1 MQKSI
6 KQPHISNGNL
16 KDGSFETPHEMKNR
30 TSKLKILIPD
40 PTKYQVDSE
49 IRSYLSFSP
58 YYRHLQKRIQNPN
71 EQFLNFYL
79 YVIRKLE
86 EYPEL
91 LQPLN
96 DPEIIEKHEN
106 LFQLIAAT
114 IFPFSTDNDLEYFAL
129 GTPYKFEIF
138 FYSDS
143 FAQYFSPDKYGHI
156 TFPPERP
163 FEQIQLEYVM
173 MAYRLIFRKFFSFE
187 IRVPERRTNRWIDT
201 VTGLP
206 RYSRIHIDES
216 FIDVKLMSELPSF
229 PEGLIDRST
238 GSIIDLLRL
247 VQEFPLSQFSF
258 EGFIIRR
265 SIVDVTVEECVT
277 EVKNAM
283 IEMQSDKPQSGYK
296 KLRSAVE
303 TLIGLKNV
311 EVSLSPF
318 LQLNNNFVF
327 YNKYSGTSILLKGL
341 SSAEEKEAAYNHL
354 ALLLNKEKKP
364 LFISNLRISGPEQK
378 KFPLAAYLKNSSDC
392 CYIVAPLFNNNEL
405 IGMMEAASTNPGVLN
420 NETLKK
426 LEPVYSFFEMACR
439 NYISQFMNEVGSLVL
454 EKFTALLPIV
464 EWKFLEE
471 AWVYL
476 KEKETGSNREIG
488 VVSFDQVYPLYGAVD
503 VKNSSTERSRCHQE
517 DILDQLNLIEST
529 LDQLKDNPQELI
541 KEFLHPF
548 LEKNND
554 FRLKLE
560 HRLLADDEE
569 KVNEFLEEVKSFF
582 KRLSLNDDGN
592 FAPATHYLESVDPVT
607 GHLNKNRRD
616 FDESIGKINET
627 ISRYLETEQDKIQ
640 KLYPHYFEKF
650 RTDGVEYNIY
660 IGKSFTPGKT
670 FDFLD
675 LKKIRLWQLS
685 VMAEITRLT
694 HTLVKSI
701 PIPLQTTQLVLVY
714 NKPICISFRNDER
727 CFDVEGSESI
737 RFEILKKRIDKV
749 RIKNTG
755 ERLTKPGTIAV
766 VYSHAF
772 EVAEYDEYFHLL
784 QKNNFLADG
793 KEMLELEDVQGIS
806 GLKAIR
812 VKVNVEQ

>member
-1 MQKSI
+1 M
-6 KQPHISNGNL
+6 
-16 KDGSFETPHEMKNR
+16 
-30 TSKLKILIPD
+30 KILIPD
-40 PTKYQVDSE
+40 PAKYKVDSE
-49 IRSYLSFSP
+49 ISSYLSFSP
-58 YYRHLQKRIQNPN
+58 YYRHLQKRIQHPK

-79 YVIRKLE
+79 YVMRKLE
-86 EYPEL
+86 EFPEL
-91 LQPLN
+91 LQPIN
-96 DPEIIEKHEN
+96 NPEIIEKHEN

-114 IFPFSTDNDLEYFAL
+114 IFPLSTDNDLEYFAL
-129 GTPYKFEIF
+129 GTPYKFETF

-143 FAQYFSPDKYGHI
+143 FAQYFSPDAHGYI

-163 FEQIQLEYVM
+163 FEQIQSEYVM

-187 IRVPERRTNRWIDT
+187 IRVPERRTNRWVDK

-216 FIDVKLMSELPSF
+216 FIDVNLAGELPPF
-229 PEGLIDRST
+229 PESFIDLST

-247 VQEFPLSQFSF
+247 QQEFPLSLFSF

-277 EVKNAM
+277 EVKNAL
-283 IEMQSDKPQSGYK
+283 IEMQSVNPQSGYK

-318 LQLNNNFVF
+318 LQLNKNFVF

-341 SSAEEKEAAYNHL
+341 SSQEEKEAAYYHL
-354 ALLLNKEKKP
+354 ALLLNREKKA
-364 LFISNLRISGPEQK
+364 LFISNLQGSGPEQK
-378 KFPLAAYLKNSSDC
+378 NFPLAVYLENSSDR
-392 CYIVAPLFNNNEL
+392 CYIVAPLFDKNEL
-405 IGMMEAASTNPGVLN
+405 IGMMEAASPNAGVMN
-420 NETLKK
+420 SETLKK
-426 LEPVYSFFEMACR
+426 FEPVYSFFEMACR
-439 NYISQFMNEVGSLVL
+439 NYISQFKNEVESLVL

-471 AWVYL
+471 AWIYL
-476 KEKETGSNREIG
+476 KEKETGSTREIG
-488 VVSFDQVYPLYGAVD
+488 VVSFDQVYPVYGAVD
-503 VKNSSTERSRCHQE
+503 VKNSSIERNRCHQK
-517 DILDQLNLIEST
+517 DLLDQLNLVEST
-529 LDQLKDNPQELI
+529 LHQLKDNPHELI
-541 KEFLHPF
+541 EEHVHTF

-554 FRLKLE
+554 FRQKIE
-560 HRLLADDEE
+560 HRLIAEDEE
-569 KVNEFLEEVKSFF
+569 KVNEFIELEVISFF
-582 KRLSLNDDGN
+582 KHLSLNNSDN
-592 FAPATHYLESVDPVT
+592 FEPATQYLQSVDPVT
-607 GHLNKNRRD
+607 GHLNKNGHD
-616 FDESIGKINET
+616 FDESIGKINAT
-627 ISRYLETEQDKIQ
+627 ISRYLEAEQDKIEQ
-640 KLYPHYFEKF
+640 FYPHYFEKS

-660 IGKSFTPGKT
+660 IGSSFTPHKT

-694 HTLVKSI
+694 HKLVKSI
-701 PIPLQTTQLVLVY
+701 PIPLETTQLVLVY
-714 NKPICISFRNDER
+714 SKPICISFRNDER
-727 CFDVEGSESI
+727 RFDVEGSESI

-749 RIKNTG
+749 SIKNTG
-755 ERLTKPGTIAV
+755 ERLAMPGTIAI
-766 VYSHAF
+766 VYSHAL

-784 QKNNFLADG
+784 QKNHLLTGD

-812 VKVNVEQ
+812 VKVNVEE

>member
-1 MQKSI
+1 
-6 KQPHISNGNL
+6 
-16 KDGSFETPHEMKNR
+16 MKNR
-30 TSKLKILIPD
+30 TSTLKILIPD
-40 PTKYQVDSE
+40 PAKYKVDSE

-58 YYRHLQKRIQNPN
+58 YYKHLQKRIQNPD

-96 DPEIIEKHEN
+96 NPEIIEKHEN

-143 FAQYFSPDKYGHI
+143 FAEYFSPDEHGYI

-163 FEQIQLEYVM
+163 FEQIQSEYVM

-187 IRVPERRTNRWIDT
+187 IRVPERRTNRWVDK

-216 FIDVKLMSELPSF
+216 FIDVKLMGELPSF
-229 PEGLIDRST
+229 PEGLIDQSA

-247 VQEFPLSQFSF
+247 QQEFPLSLFSF

-277 EVKNAM
+277 EVKNAL
-283 IEMQSDKPQSGYK
+283 IEMQSDNPQPGYK

-318 LQLNNNFVF
+318 LQLNENFVF

-341 SSAEEKEAAYNHL
+341 SSPEEKEAAYNHL
-354 ALLLNKEKKP
+354 ALLLNREKKT
-364 LFISNLRISGPEQK
+364 LFISNLQGSGPEQK
-378 KFPLAAYLKNSSDC
+378 NFPLAVYLKNSSDC
-392 CYIVAPLFNNNEL
+392 CYIVAPLFDNNEL
-405 IGMMEAASTNPGVLN
+405 IGMMEAASPNAGVLN

-426 LEPVYSFFEMACR
+426 FEPVYSFFEMACR
-439 NYISQFMNEVGSLVL
+439 NYISQFKNEVGSLIL

-476 KEKETGSNREIG
+476 KERQTGSTCEIG
-488 VVSFDQVYPLYGAVD
+488 VVSFDQVYPVYGAVD
-503 VKNSSTERSRCHQE
+503 VKNSSTERNRCYQK
-517 DILDQLNLIEST
+517 DLLDQLNLIEST
-529 LDQLKDNPQELI
+529 LHQLKDNPHELV
-541 KEFLHPF
+541 KELLYTI

-554 FRLKLE
+554 LRQKIE
-560 HRLLADDEE
+560 HRLLAEDEE
-569 KVNEFLEEVKSFF
+569 KVNEFLELEVKSFF
-582 KRLSLNDDGN
+582 KDLSLNDGDN
-592 FAPATHYLESVDPVT
+592 FAPVTHYLESVDPVT

-616 FDESIGKINET
+616 FDESIGKINAT

-640 KLYPHYFEKF
+640 QFYPHYFEKS

-660 IGKSFTPGKT
+660 MGKSFTPHKT

-694 HTLVKSI
+694 HQLVKSI

-727 CFDVEGSESI
+727 RFDVEGSESI

-755 ERLTKPGTIAV
+755 ERLTKPGTIAI
-766 VYSHAF
+766 VYSHAL
-772 EVAEYDEYFHLL
+772 EVAEYDEYFHFL
-784 QKNNFLADG
+784 QKNNFLTGD
-793 KEMLELEDVQGIS
+793 KEMLELEDVQSIS